1 MALETRIVSVIS
13 VNKGFGALAAT
24 KNLSCDMRGG

>member
-1 MALETRIVSVIS
+1 MEMRVVSVIS
-13 VNKGFGALAAT
+13 VNKGFGALAAA